1 MKIFGSIKE
10 LVSTVFRQNGK
21 EIELKPNSASYA
33 SVTTPVVELPP
44 PDSGTVELV
53 GKTSAQTLTNKT
65 IDGDS
70 NTLQDIAASS
80 LKTVLADA
88 DKALVRD
95 ATGAV
100 TSAKIANVNVDAAAA
115 IAYSKLS
122 LANSIVNADIA
133 SAAGI
138 VDTKLATISTAGKV
152 ANSATTATDANTVGA
167 IIARDGS
174 GNFSA
179 GAITATSFNGPLTS
193 SAISGATSV
202 SYAVTTANAD
212 STVTPAADRPVI
224 LLNNTV
230 STTINSVANPAAGKQ
245 VFLINDGL
253 VDLTI
258 NDNNGGSTGIF
269 TGTGSPFTLKTNA
282 SVSLLYNSSQSRWV
296 LSGGA
301 GGSGSGGTVLLV
313 GQSSTGLVVGDV
325 MYVNGTNF
333 TKASA
338 AAANTAEVVGVV
350 SNIID
355 ASSYEVTLTG
365 LVEKAGWGLTP
376 GEVYFLSATT
386 SGAITVTEPSTIGQ
400 VSVPIGVA
408 QTSTQLIVSPKR
420 GVVVGGTNARTE
432 LTLASASTTNIFNAQ
447 TPTLYQAGELT
458 GWVKLGNSQ
467 KFYFRAP
474 FAQNGAETNWN
485 ISPSY
490 VGDTPPAGFSIQMS
504 SAGVV
509 SVTCPTFAGTG
520 LVNYAL
526 NAPAVGATFPLA
538 VDASSLT
545 TGTVA
550 AARLPLATSTTP
562 GAISYYEE
570 SSWSVTFASSA
581 NITGTAVATGGSY
594 TRIGNTVF
602 VRIASIT
609 GCSITTA
616 GAQTYLDI
624 NSTGLPGVT
633 NSTIF
638 YGSSYCAIVASPN
651 EILPV
656 AIADSSPTHSRIF
669 LGIGSTSGL
678 GVVNGDAINISS
690 VYFTY
695 TI

>member
-1 MKIFGSIKE
+1 M
-10 LVSTVFRQNGK
+10 FRLSGGK
-21 EIELKPNSASYA
+21 EVKLEVGSQSGT
-33 SVTTPVVELPP
+33 SPVVVTIPDVGATGVANLITDK
-44 PDSGTVELV
+44 DSGTI
-53 GKTSAQTLTNKT
+53 TSAM
-65 IDGDS
+65 
-70 NTLQDIAASS
+70 IAAETIVNDDIS
-80 LKTVLADA
+80 LT
-88 DKALVRD
+88 
-95 ATGAV
+95 
-100 TSAKIANVNVDAAAA
+100 AA
-115 IAYSKLS
+115 IAGTKISPNFGSQAISTTGS
-122 LANSIVNADIA
+122 LAAASATLSGLSTAGVVHNSAAGALSTSKIVNADVDD
-133 SAAGI
+133 AAGI
-138 VDTKLATISTAGKV
+138 TDGKLATISTAGKV

-167 IIARDGS
+167 IVARDGS

-212 STVTPAADRPVI
+212 STITPAADRPVI

-458 GWVKLGNSQ
+458 GWVQLGTSQ

-474 FAQNGAETNWN
+474 FAQNGAGTNWN

-490 VGDTPPAGFSIQMS
+490 VGDTPPAGFSLQMS
-504 SAGVV
+504 SAGVI
-509 SVTCPTFAGTG
+509 SITCPTFAGTG

-526 NAPAVGATFPLA
+526 NAPAVGATFPLEISA
-538 VDASSLT
+538 ARITQDT
-545 TGTVA
+545 IA
-550 AARLPLATSTTP
+550 AARLPVADASNSGIVSTSAQTFAGAKTFTGAIIPVGGISIQSGQQLIQTGTVAVTASSGPSGGYYYNRYAITFSSAYAATPNMSFSLTYGGFLPVNAARNVVFLESTQTQSGTVVTVTFVSTTS
-562 GAISYYEE
+562 GD
-570 SSWSVTFASSA
+570 SA
-581 NITGTAVATGGSY
+581 TLNWIAV
-594 TRIGNTVF
+594 GNK
-602 VRIASIT
+602 A
-609 GCSITTA
+609 
-616 GAQTYLDI
+616 
-624 NSTGLPGVT
+624 
-633 NSTIF
+633 
-638 YGSSYCAIVASPN
+638 
-651 EILPV
+651 
-656 AIADSSPTHSRIF
+656 
-669 LGIGSTSGL
+669 
-678 GVVNGDAINISS
+678 
-690 VYFTY
+690 
-695 TI
+695 